1 MPIFLPPPYALE
13 MSAGRSKTPQLE
25 RARRRLRLRPGLGLG
40 LRLRLR
46 LGLRLGLVVYV
57 IVQQLVLE
65 LRLVRHG
72 DRSRGSQGT
81 VRGV

>member
-1 MPIFLPPPYALE
+1 MIGLGL
-13 MSAGRSKTPQLE
+13 
-25 RARRRLRLRPGLGLG
+25 GLGLG

-46 LGLRLGLVVYV
+46 LRLRLGLVVYV